1 MFRYANPYD
10 SVPRVAESDQVLDGI
25 NIVLDVMDESDGQDV
40 ETGLAFFLSQTPT
53 RDITDIFLLYNRQK
67 YVHKYLR
74 KWR

>member
-1 MFRYANPYD
+1 MFRYD
-10 SVPRVAESDQVLDGI
+10 SVPRVAESDQVLDGM
-25 NIVLDVMDESDGQDV
+25 NTVLDVIDEADGQDV